1 MPMVDLKKLATEI
14 AALSP
19 SEAKELKNITEE
31 YFENGIP
38 LTEEELIKLSH
49 NRLYKNTQ
57 GRSIAILTAY
67 KNSASDEDNIKANHR
82 LHFECKLGYYVWK
95 IETYDDVRRANELLR
110 EDRKNHHQYILDGI
124 AYLVIGNESKKSI
137 TSSTDAFK
145 QDMMGIASKLEIG
158 TIIFKPSTDENAYL
172 IGTSDS
178 TDVGN
183 NQFFDLGKWHP
194 SKFGEMFSILKNGT
208 DAALPE
214 EKKDYAFLSRPSFFS
229 RGNSPY

>member
-1 MPMVDLKKLATEI
+1 
-14 AALSP
+14 
-19 SEAKELKNITEE
+19 
-31 YFENGIP
+31 
-38 LTEEELIKLSH
+38 
-49 NRLYKNTQ
+49 
-57 GRSIAILTAY
+57 
-67 KNSASDEDNIKANHR
+67 
-82 LHFECKLGYYVWK
+82 
-95 IETYDDVRRANELLR
+95 
-110 EDRKNHHQYILDGI
+110 
-124 AYLVIGNESKKSI
+124 
-137 TSSTDAFK
+137 
-145 QDMMGIASKLEIG
+145 MMRIASKLEIG

-172 IGTSDS
+172 IGTGDS

>member
-1 MPMVDLKKLATEI
+1 MVDLKKLANEI

-49 NRLYKNTQ
+49 DRLYKNTQ
-57 GRSIAILTAY
+57 GRGIAILTAY

-110 EDRKNHHQYILDGI
+110 EDRKNHYQYILDGI

-194 SKFGEMFSILKNGT
+194 SKFGEMFSKLKSRHS
-208 DAALPE
+208 PE
-214 EKKDYAFLSRPSFFS
+214 PLNEKVEYAFLRPNSFFS
-229 RGNSPY
+229 RGNNPF

>member
-1 MPMVDLKKLATEI
+1 MPMVDLKKLANEI

-19 SEAKELKNITEE
+19 SEAKELQNITEE

-49 NRLYKNTQ
+49 DRLYKNTQ
-57 GRSIAILTAY
+57 GRGIAILTAY

>member
-1 MPMVDLKKLATEI
+1 MVDLKKLATEI

-49 NRLYKNTQ
+49 DRLYKGTQ

-67 KNSASDEDNIKANHR
+67 KNSASEEDNIKANSH
-82 LHFECKLGYYVWK
+82 LYIKLIKTGYRVFK
-95 IETYDDVRRANELLR
+95 VEKFADVVRANESLHG
-110 EDRKNHHQYILDGI
+110 DIKNHHKYILDGI

-145 QDMMGIASKLEIG
+145 QDMMRIASKLEIG
-158 TIIFKPSTDENAYL
+158 TIIFKPSPDENAYL
-172 IGTSDS
+172 IGTNDS

-183 NQFFDLGKWHP
+183 NQFFNLGKWHP
-194 SKFGEMFSILKNGT
+194 SKFGEMFYKLKNGA

-229 RGNSPY
+229 RGNSLY